1 MENKKNKKQKILLIV
16 IMLVI
21 LIVYA
26 CFVVIKNK
34 NIQKNKSSQNDK
46 YEILTSFYPMYIA
59 TLNIA
64 DGIDGVTVENLTQPT
79 TGCLHDYQLSPN
91 EMIRIEKADVFVI
104 NGAGMENF
112 IDKAMS
118 SYPNLKVVD
127 SSENIQLIKDEDG
140 EVNPH
145 LWVSISEY
153 IKQVQNI
160 ADGLSQNDLKNSDKY
175 QANAKIYISKL
186 EAEKQKMHDGLKN
199 ITQKNIVTFHEA
211 FPYFAQEFGLNIVA
225 TVQREPGTEPSP
237 DEIVD
242 TINLVKQSNTKA
254 LFAEPQYSK
263 DAAETIAKE
272 TGAKVYMLDPIVT
285 GDYDKDAYLKTMDKN
300 LAVLEEALK

>member
-34 NIQKNKSSQNDK
+34 NIQKNKSSQNYK

-160 ADGLSQNDLKNSDKY
+160 ADGLSQNDPKNSDKY
-175 QANAKIYISKL
+175 QANAKKYISKL

>member
-160 ADGLSQNDLKNSDKY
+160 ADGLSQNDPKNSDKY
-175 QANAKIYISKL
+175 QANAKKYISKL

-237 DEIVD
+237 DEIFD

>member
-1 MENKKNKKQKILLIV
+1 MESIRNKKNKIIIITMVIV
-16 IMLVI
+16 ILVA
-21 LIVYA
+21 YS
-26 CFVVIKNK
+26 CFIVIKNRNMQKGK
-34 NIQKNKSSQNDK
+34 NSQNDK
-46 YEILTSFYPMYIA
+46 YEILASFYPMYIA

-112 IDKAMS
+112 IDKAVS

-127 SSENIQLIKDEDG
+127 SSKNIEFLKDDNG

-145 LWVSISEY
+145 LWVSITNY

-160 ADGLSQNDLKNSDKY
+160 ADGLSLNDPKNADKY
-175 QANAKIYISKL
+175 QANAKVYIAKL
-186 EAEKQKMHDGLKN
+186 EVEKQKMHNGLKD

-211 FPYFAQEFGLNIVA
+211 FPYFANEFGLNIVA
-225 TVQREPGTEPSP
+225 TVEREPGTEPSP

-242 TINLVKQSNTKA
+242 TINLVKKSNTKA

-263 DAAETIAKE
+263 NAAETIAKE
-272 TGAKVYMLDPIVT
+272 TGAKVYMLDPLVT
-285 GDYDKDAYLKTMDKN
+285 GDYDKDEYIKTMDKN
-300 LAVLEEALK
+300 LQVLEEALK